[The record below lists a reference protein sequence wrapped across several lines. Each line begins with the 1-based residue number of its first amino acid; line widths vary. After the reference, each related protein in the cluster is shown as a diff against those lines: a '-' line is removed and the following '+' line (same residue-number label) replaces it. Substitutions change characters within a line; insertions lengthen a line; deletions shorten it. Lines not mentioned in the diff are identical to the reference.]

1 MSNNASLI
9 SADISLAAWPS
20 DVSSNTMLLPL
31 TNALRGLESLL
42 PYPLQAIILLTG
54 SLLLWRLW
62 KFTILPL
69 FEPNQPKRLPY
80 WIPCEISS
88 SLPFLPAS
96 LTLIACR

>member
-1 MSNNASLI
+1 
-9 SADISLAAWPS
+9 
-20 DVSSNTMLLPL
+20 MLLPL
-31 TNALRGLESLL
+31 TNALRGLEGRS
-42 PYPLQAIILLTG
+42 PFALQAIILLTG

-88 SLPFLPAS
+88 PFTLSSES
-96 LTLIACR
+96 LTLNACQQS